1 MDDNS
6 LEQQPKSSRRHVFV
20 YSFFA
25 LCFIC
30 ITVYYLLSAP
40 TFNRS
45 IANGQVIAI
54 HVAPNESLG
63 EIANKLESKKIIKK
77 AFVLKLLVELFGA
90 SHQIPRGDYVFKE
103 SMNTPRVAWM
113 LARGNH
119 NIDPIKITFKEG
131 ITNEEM
137 ATMISSKLLSFRRDL
152 FLSDPK
158 SKQGYL
164 FPDTYFFFPMTT
176 SDEIVDQ
183 MSSDFN
189 NRIAPLKN
197 DIENSSHSLDDII
210 TMASLVQNEANGEA
224 DANIISGILWNRIKA
239 GMPLQVDVS
248 KETYNKAGL
257 PTLPI
262 SNPGLVAIKAAL
274 NPQDSAFMY
283 YLHDKDGMIHTA
295 RTFTEHKANINKYL
309 R

>member
-1 MDDNS
+1 MLGTNPCEE
-6 LEQQPKSSRRHVFV
+6 L
-20 YSFFA
+20 YS
-25 LCFIC
+25 
-30 ITVYYLLSAP
+30 LLSAP

-45 IANGQVIAI
+45 LLNGQVVAI
-54 HVAPNESLG
+54 HVAHNESLD
-63 EIANKLESKKIIKK
+63 EIANELENKKIIKR
-77 AFVLKLLVELFGA
+77 AFVLKLLVELLGA
-90 SHQIPRGDYVFKE
+90 SHKVPRGDYVFKE
-103 SMNTPRVAWM
+103 SMNTLSVAWM
-113 LARGNH
+113 LARGQH

-137 ATMISSKLLSFRRDL
+137 ATILASKLQSFRRDL

-176 SDEIVDQ
+176 ADEIVDQ
-183 MSSDFN
+183 MYSDFN
-189 NRIAPLKN
+189 NRIAQLKS
-197 DIENSSHSLDDII
+197 DIENSKHSLNDII
-210 TMASLVQNEANGEA
+210 IMASLIQNEANGES
-224 DANIISGILWNRIKA
+224 DSDLISGILWNRIKN

-248 KETYNKAGL
+248 KETYSKAGL
-257 PTLPI
+257 PSLPI
-262 SNPGLVAIKAAL
+262 SNPGIVAIKAAIH
-274 NPQDSAFMY
+274 PADSTYMY